1 MDTPAVTR
9 CEMDNFIEA
18 GKQDQPVYITH
29 VRQNFLECDG
39 IDLTLDLTKF
49 NGGIRRVFLRVP
61 AGEISTEEQSSFVR
75 EYLFAEVYNLLSALG
90 GKRLDIYTDTSS
102 ASFMGILNEMPGSFG
117 VGIPRKER
125 AGYGRS
131 VNVIERMLDS
141 RGIPDGFAIEI
152 HDKKQLPVLPAEPE
166 RAADMTGR
174 FAKAFSGIEDKILCG
189 VDIGGTDIKLSVS
202 VRGKLCYLKEYD
214 WFPALFT
221 RSSQLIEPVRLLIRL
236 LRARVSC
243 DLASIGGP
251 LTEALDRAIT
261 RHQPDAEILAAI
273 TAAEKEL
280 GGKITGFDGIG
291 LCFPDVV
298 ILNKIVGGEV
308 FKTRGIRNNPGVEY
322 EAEFRRLMNLDELLA
337 EYCAPGGRV
346 RMTNDGPMAAFTAAM
361 ELIAQGKGSRLRDGR
376 FAHTLGTELGTGWI
390 DEAGEIPEIPLEVYN
405 FIIDLGSFAA
415 RQYHPDDLRSINNF
429 NTGLPGT
436 LQKFM
441 AQNGVF
447 RLAIKSSQAGDG
459 RLYRELLAG
468 GYIEE
473 KNGGVFVI
481 LEPKDMRKPL
491 LEFLMKGCEAGDPGM
506 EAVFLEIGRSTGIT
520 YCETEHVLS
529 PRTKERVMYGRLVK
543 TPRCFDLIRRGAE
556 QVDASLEMS
565 VADEQNAFSDL
576 MLQLKAHPVYTVAQ
590 FAQSV
595 GALYYG
601 NLPE

>member
-1 MDTPAVTR
+1 M
-9 CEMDNFIEA
+9 
-18 GKQDQPVYITH
+18 
-29 VRQNFLECDG
+29 
-39 IDLTLDLTKF
+39 
-49 NGGIRRVFLRVP
+49 
-61 AGEISTEEQSSFVR
+61 
-75 EYLFAEVYNLLSALG
+75 
-90 GKRLDIYTDTSS
+90 
-102 ASFMGILNEMPGSFG
+102 
-117 VGIPRKER
+117 
-125 AGYGRS
+125 
-131 VNVIERMLDS
+131 
-141 RGIPDGFAIEI
+141 
-152 HDKKQLPVLPAEPE
+152 
-166 RAADMTGR
+166 
-174 FAKAFSGIEDKILCG
+174 
-189 VDIGGTDIKLSVS
+189 
-202 VRGKLCYLKEYD
+202 
-214 WFPALFT
+214 
-221 RSSQLIEPVRLLIRL
+221 
-236 LRARVSC
+236 
-243 DLASIGGP
+243 ASIGGP
-251 LTEALDRAIT
+251 LAKALDRAIT
-261 RHQPDAEILAAI
+261 RHQPDSEILAAI

-298 ILNKIVGGEV
+298 IRNKIVGGEV
-308 FKTRGIRNNPGVEY
+308 FKTRGIRNNPDVEY

-361 ELIAQGKGSRLRDGR
+361 ELIAQGKSSRLKDGR

-390 DEAGEIPEIPLEVYN
+390 DEAGKIPEIPLEVYN
-405 FIIDLGSFAA
+405 FIIDLGSFSA

-459 RLYRELLAG
+459 RLYRELLEG
-468 GYIEE
+468 GFIEE

-491 LEFLMKGCEAGDPGM
+491 LEFLMKGCEAGDPEM

-529 PRTKERVMYGRLVK
+529 PKTKERVMYGRLVK